1 MAKQPKWRTAKVT
14 KLTLSEKSL
23 HADVDRDEQLKLAF
37 EILKNWMNDK
47 DTGISVL
54 HTKKDRFLIHA
65 IDRK

>member
-1 MAKQPKWRTAKVT
+1 MAKQPKWRTVKVT

-65 IDRK
+65 KDRK